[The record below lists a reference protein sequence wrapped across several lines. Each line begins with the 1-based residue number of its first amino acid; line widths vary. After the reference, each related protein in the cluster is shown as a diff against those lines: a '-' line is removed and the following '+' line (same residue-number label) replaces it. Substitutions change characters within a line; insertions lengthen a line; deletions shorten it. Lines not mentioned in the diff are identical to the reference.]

1 VIKNVS
7 HGSPVSHLLTVGWK
21 NGVQSLAGIRIFTSI
36 ITSGLAAGPTEHA
49 MQWIVGRLFSRG

>member
-1 VIKNVS
+1 
-7 HGSPVSHLLTVGWK
+7 VGWK
-21 NGVQSLAGIRIFTSI
+21 NGIQSLAGIRIFTSI